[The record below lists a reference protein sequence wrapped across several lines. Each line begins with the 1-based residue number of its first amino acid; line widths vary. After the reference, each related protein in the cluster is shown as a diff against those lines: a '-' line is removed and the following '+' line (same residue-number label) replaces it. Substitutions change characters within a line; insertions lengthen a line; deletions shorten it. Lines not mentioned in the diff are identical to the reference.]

1 MLFTFPSRYWFAIGL
16 LRVFSLGGWSRRIH
30 TGFLVSRAT
39 QGTATLRMTSCTGRS
54 PAMARCSNLF
64 HSPCFL
70 RSRGPTT
77 PCVPEHAWFGL
88 FPVRS
93 PLLGESLLFSL
104 PAGTKMFQFPAFA
117 CRISGM
123 TGLQPAGLSH
133 SEILGSKV
141 ICTSPGLFA
150 AYHVLLRLQEP
161 RHPPYALSY
170 LFAAPRCRG
179 RCLLKVVLKR
189 LPLLL
194 NKFARILY

>member
-39 QGTATLRMTSCTGRS
+39 QGAATLRMASYTGRS
-54 PAMARCSNLF
+54 PALARCSNLF
-64 HSPCFL
+64 YSPYFL
-70 RSRGPTT
+70 RYRGPTT
-77 PCVPEHAWFGL
+77 PRAPKRSGFGL

-93 PLLGESLLFSL
+93 PLLGESFLFSL
-104 PAGTKMFQFPAFA
+104 PTGTKMFQFPAFA
-117 CRISGM
+117 HFLRSV

>member
-16 LRVFSLGGWSRRIH
+16 LRVFSLGGWVRRIH
-30 TGFLVSRAT
+30 TGLHMSRAT
-39 QGTATLRMTSCTGRS
+39 QDSATLRMLARTGLS
-54 PAMARCSNLF
+54 PSTARLSGRF
-64 HSPCFL
+64 RFASFL
-70 RSRGPTT
+70 RHRGPTT
-77 PCVPEHAWFGL
+77 PLRPEPQRFGL
-88 FPVRS
+88 FPGRS

-117 CRISGM
+117 CRMSGM

-133 SEILGSKV
+133 SDILGSKV

-194 NKFARILY
+194 NKFAFA

>member
-39 QGTATLRMTSCTGRS
+39 QGAATLRMASCTGRS

-88 FPVRS
+88 LPVRS

-117 CRISGM
+117 SSLEDDSPSDCRVVPFGKPRIKGH
-123 TGLQPAGLSH
+123 LRLR
-133 SEILGSKV
+133 
-141 ICTSPGLFA
+141 A
-150 AYHVLLRLQEP
+150 AYRS
-161 RHPPYALSY
+161 LSR
-170 LFAAPRCRG
+170 PSS
-179 RCLLKVVLKR
+179 
-189 LPLLL
+189 P
-194 NKFARILY
+194 ARA

>member
-1 MLFTFPSRYWFAIGL
+1 M
-16 LRVFSLGGWSRRIH
+16 
-30 TGFLVSRAT
+30 SRAT
-39 QGTATLRMTSCTGRS
+39 QGTATLRMASCTGRS

-88 FPVRS
+88 LPVRS

-117 CRISGM
+117 SPIRGM

-133 SEILGSKV
+133 SEIRGSKD
-141 ICTSPGLFA
+141 ICSYPRLFA
-150 AYHVLLRLQEP
+150 ACHVLHRLQEP

-170 LFAAPRCRG
+170 LLRLISLLAERIGVRV
-179 RCLLKVVLKR
+179 LKVYFR
-189 LPLLL
+189 LAPFRLLYVFSSRIPHI
-194 NKFARILY
+194 NKDALRFAFVSQCLY

>member
-1 MLFTFPSRYWFAIGL
+1 MVPPDSHRISRVPRYSGCRYASHGFVYGAFARYGKVFQPFPLTMFLAISRPYNPMRAGTRMVWAL
-16 LRVFSLGGWSRRIH
+16 PRSL
-30 TGFLVSRAT
+30 AT
-39 QGTATLRMTSCTGRS
+39 T
-54 PAMARCSNLF
+54 
-64 HSPCFL
+64 
-70 RSRGPTT
+70 RGIIN
-77 PCVPEHAWFGL
+77 
-88 FPVRS
+88 
-93 PLLGESLLFSL
+93 LFSL
-104 PAGTKMFQFPAFA
+104 PTGTKMFQFPAFA

>member
-39 QGTATLRMTSCTGRS
+39 QGTATLRMASCTGRS

-88 FPVRS
+88 LPVRS

-117 CRISGM
+117 HHIKWCDRPSACRVVPFGDPRIKGHLHLPGAFRS
-123 TGLQPAGLSH
+123 LSRPSSPAR
-133 SEILGSKV
+133 
-141 ICTSPGLFA
+141 A
-150 AYHVLLRLQEP
+150 
-161 RHPPYALSY
+161 
-170 LFAAPRCRG
+170 
-179 RCLLKVVLKR
+179 
-189 LPLLL
+189 
-194 NKFARILY
+194 